1 MIAWTAIV
9 VPALLAAVLVFI
21 ASSLIHMVIQWH
33 KPDYR
38 GLSNEDEVRAAI
50 RKGSPSPGQYVIPYA
65 CSTKDM
71 SSPEM
76 AKKFEEGPLG
86 TLYIKPTGPM
96 KLGPFLGKWFAYTI
110 VVGLLVGSFA
120 RMTVPQAAPYM
131 DVFRVVSG
139 AAWLA
144 YAWQGPQESI
154 WKGVPWTSTIRHMID
169 GLVYALLTAGAF
181 AWLWPR

>member
-1 MIAWTAIV
+1 MIAWTAIAL
-9 VPALLAAVLVFI
+9 PTLLAAVLVFI

-38 GLSNEDEVRAAI
+38 GLSNEDEVRAAL
-50 RKGSPSPGQYVIPYA
+50 RKGSASPGQYIVPH
-65 CSTKDM
+65 CK
-71 SSPEM
+71 SPKEM
-76 AKKFEEGPLG
+76 AEPAMVKKLEEGPVA
-86 TLYIKPTGPM
+86 TLYVRPNGVT
-96 KLGPFLGKWFAYTI
+96 KLGSFLGMWFAYTI
-110 VVGLLVGSFA
+110 VVGLLVGTLA
-120 RMTVPQAAPYM
+120 RSVLPHDAPYM
-131 DVFRVVSG
+131 HVFHLVAG

-154 WKGVPWTSTIRHMID
+154 WKGVPWISTLRYMID